1 MKKRL
6 ESKEGRSGRG
16 SSQLNV
22 SNLSKLLVMSEDALD
37 TDNESVYTCMSTW
50 RAFKEVLNW
59 NKTGLKL

>member
-22 SNLSKLLVMSEDALD
+22 SNLSKLLVMSEYALD
-37 TDNESVYTCMSTW
+37 TDNESVYMYEYLEGIQGGS
-50 RAFKEVLNW
+50 ELE
-59 NKTGLKL
+59 